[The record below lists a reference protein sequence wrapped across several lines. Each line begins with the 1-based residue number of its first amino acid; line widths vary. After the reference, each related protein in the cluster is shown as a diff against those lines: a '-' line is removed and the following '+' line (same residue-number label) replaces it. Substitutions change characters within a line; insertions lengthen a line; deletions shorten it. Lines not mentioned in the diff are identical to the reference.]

1 MSHSIRVLPRMEQDI
16 NQIYRYMAETDR
28 DRAMAFFDAVRVTF
42 ADLGRMPG
50 MGLVYESGEE
60 DIDDLR
66 RWFVKKFKGYLIL
79 YRFDDSVV
87 TIVRVIDG
95 RRDISAIVDEL

>member
-1 MSHSIRVLPRMEQDI
+1 MSHSICVLPQVEKDI
-16 NQIYRYMAETDR
+16 NKLYRYMAKTDR
-28 DRAMAFFDAVRVTF
+28 HRAMMFFDAVRGTF
-42 ADLGRMPG
+42 ADLGRMPEVG
-50 MGLVYESGEE
+50 RLYDSGEQ
-60 DIDDLR
+60 DLTDLR
-66 RWFVKKFKGYLIL
+66 RWFVKGFKGYLIL